1 MDYHKNFGQNLYYIQ
16 QDSIHIFVFVFLFV
30 FHVSEC
36 WSLFMGKSLHDK
48 LRDIVIF
55 SFTTCSFMVVISIF

>member
-1 MDYHKNFGQNLYYIQ
+1 MDYHTIFGQNLYYIQ

-48 LRDIVIF
+48 L
-55 SFTTCSFMVVISIF
+55 